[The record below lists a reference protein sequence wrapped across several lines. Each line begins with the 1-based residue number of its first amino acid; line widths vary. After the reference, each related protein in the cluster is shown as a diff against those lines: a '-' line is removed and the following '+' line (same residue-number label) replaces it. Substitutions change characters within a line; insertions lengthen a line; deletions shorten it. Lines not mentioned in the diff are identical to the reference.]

1 VTRRGTAHGGH
12 PDTIGTDQ
20 GRQDGQEGPEEGSSS
35 GKRKKRRRDRREEN
49 PLVPA
54 GPPASPPV
62 TRRQRVLYVGCEGES
77 TEPDYLKYLQD
88 RFGNGERTGQQ
99 PFVIHTVKKKNGLKP
114 EEVVEALKAKA
125 AEDEAW
131 ALFDRDE
138 HTKIPQAVAEA
149 AASGVELC
157 FSHPSFDLWLLL
169 HFQPFGGSQSGSSD
183 VVHEKLR
190 NAHPAFKNFDKR
202 NDKSVKGA
210 RAEALKDKADQAITH
225 AKILLA
231 QCEHGACKAA
241 QAKIVPPRQRHDDEV
256 PVPPT
261 PKPPERWAA
270 RSGHAPGCQVLD
282 RDPSTDVWRL
292 LTSLGITEA

>member
-1 VTRRGTAHGGH
+1 MTRRGAGHGGH
-12 PDTIGTDQ
+12 PGGT
-20 GRQDGQEGPEEGSSS
+20 GAGQDRPEESNNTSRR
-35 GKRKKRRRDRREEN
+35 RKGRRDRREES

-54 GPPASPPV
+54 APATPPPA

-88 RFGNGERTGQQ
+88 RFGSGELTGQ
-99 PFVIHTVKKKNGLKP
+99 PFMIHTVTKKNGLKP
-114 EEVVEALKAKA
+114 EEVVETVKTRA

-131 ALFDRDE
+131 ALFDRDQ

-149 AASGVELC
+149 AASGVEMC

-169 HFQPFGGSQSGSSD
+169 HFQPFGGAQSGSSG
-183 VVHEKLR
+183 VVHDKLR
-190 NAHPAFKNFDKR
+190 KAHPAFKNFDKR

-210 RAEALKDKADQAITH
+210 RAEALGDKAAEAIGH
-225 AKILLA
+225 AKSLLA
-231 QCEHGACKAA
+231 QCEYGACKAA
-241 QAKIVPPRQRHDDEV
+241 QAKIVPPRQHYDEEV
-256 PVPPT
+256 AVPPS

-292 LTSLGITEA
+292 LVSLGITEG